1 MHITTRIALCLA
13 GVALFSI
20 GYAVAGDSL
29 VPIIAIPAAAIG
41 AAGALSVMV
50 ALAHY

>member
-13 GVALFSI
+13 GFALLAI
-20 GYAVAGDSL
+20 GYAVAGNSL
-29 VPIIAIPAAAIG
+29 VPLIGIPAVAIG

-50 ALAHY
+50 ALTYY

>member
-1 MHITTRIALCLA
+1 MTLIERALLCLA
-13 GVALFSI
+13 GLALLAI

-29 VPIIAIPAAAIG
+29 VPLIVIPAAAIG